1 MGVSDKELEYISKA
15 LERGGKMLAQHCE
28 NCHAPLFKLQDK
40 IVCPVCEYRKA
51 ENIAELSKGG
61 RGEKTEAEGEKAKST
76 EQRETVPIDEYVTST
91 IINIAENMRI
101 ETDLSR
107 VKIQLECIETGLK
120 ILRMMR
126 GE

>member
-51 ENIAELSKGG
+51 ENFAETSKEG
-61 RGEKTEAEGEKAKST
+61 RTEKTQAEVKKAKSAKH
-76 EQRETVPIDEYVTST
+76 RETIPIDEYVTS
-91 IINIAENMRI
+91 IIIKIAETMRT

-107 VKIQLECIETGLK
+107 VKIQLECIETGLN

>member
-1 MGVSDKELEYISKA
+1 MGLSDKELEHISKA

-28 NCHAPLFKLQDK
+28 NCHSPLFKLQDK

-51 ENIAELSKGG
+51 ENSAELSKGG
-61 RGEKTEAEGEKAKST
+61 REEKTEAEVKKAKST
-76 EQRETVPIDEYVTST
+76 EHYKTIPIDEYVTSV
-91 IINIAENMRI
+91 IINIAEHMRV

-107 VKIQLECIETGLK
+107 VQIQLECIEKGLK

>member
-1 MGVSDKELEYISKA
+1 MGLSDKELEQISKA

-28 NCHAPLFKLQDK
+28 HCQAPLFKLQDK
-40 IVCPVCEYRKA
+40 VVCPVCEYRKA
-51 ENIAELSKGG
+51 ESSAELSKGV
-61 RGEKTEAEGEKAKST
+61 REEKTEADVKKAKST
-76 EQRETVPIDEYVTST
+76 EHHKTIPIDEHVTNA
-91 IINIAENMRI
+91 IMDIAEQMRV

-107 VKIQLECIETGLK
+107 VQIQLECIETGLK